1 MLPCRRQSLVQP
13 TGQRPPRPTENTP
26 ARLHQAAR
34 PHNDSAGLS
43 NIEQQRA
50 PHRETMCRE
59 KMGEKT
65 KTRKDGGR
73 RSRGWGRGR
82 RRRRRRRRR
91 AISKRESTPK
101 GATPRAGAKDH
112 SSGSGPQ
119 NKGKAGHKDHV
130 SGSGSRSRDLWDF
143 FPLRGAQDKHFSLQ
157 ANSAAERGVSRLA
170 SRLVL
175 V

>member
-13 TGQRPPRPTENTP
+13 TGQQPPRPTENTP

-65 KTRKDGGR
+65 KTRKNGGR
-73 RSRGWGRGR
+73 RSRGRGRGR
-82 RRRRRRRRR
+82 GRRRR

-119 NKGKAGHKDHV
+119 NKGNGLKRAKKTMF
-130 SGSGSRSRDLWDF
+130 SGSGSRSRDLWVMSPARY
-143 FPLRGAQDKHFSLQ
+143 PLRQTARCQK
-157 ANSAAERGVSRLA
+157 RLEQ
-170 SRLVL
+170 RF
-175 V
+175 